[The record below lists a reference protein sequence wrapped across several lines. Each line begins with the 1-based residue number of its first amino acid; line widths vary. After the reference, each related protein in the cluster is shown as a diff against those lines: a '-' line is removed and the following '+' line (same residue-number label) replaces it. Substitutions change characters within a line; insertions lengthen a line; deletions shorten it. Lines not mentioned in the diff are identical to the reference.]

1 MSELSWRVYPR
12 LYVVALLWALPIF
25 LVLLMLT
32 GFSWII
38 LTCALLLAVLSLVLS
53 ASALRISVS
62 GGMLRLRY
70 WFYLVEVDIADITEV
85 VPASRE
91 RSWVSATSGLARR
104 PRSSSAGRTCR
115 RRLPRARTLSSPCA
129 RTSPPTLRRRSTPD
143 PAHQPPDPPPHT
155 VDPAPRDCPGLVGK

>member
-12 LYVVALLWALPIF
+12 LYVVAVLWALPIF

-85 VPASRE
+85 VP
-91 RSWVSATSGLARR
+91 VSKALVGLGYKRAGATTSFLVGGPYLQARTTSGTDLVFSVREDFAADLEAAL
-104 PRSSSAGRTCR
+104 SAG
-115 RRLPRARTLSSPCA
+115 PGA
-129 RTSPPTLRRRSTPD
+129 
-143 PAHQPPDPPPHT
+143 PA
-155 VDPAPRDCPGLVGK
+155 A

>member
-12 LYVVALLWALPIF
+12 LYVVAVLWVLPIF

-38 LTCALLLAVLSLVLS
+38 LTCALLLAVLSLVFS

-85 VPASRE
+85 VPVSKALVGLGYKRAGATTSFLAGGPYLQATTSSGTDLVFSVRE
-91 RSWVSATSGLARR
+91 DFAADLEAAL
-104 PRSSSAGRTCR
+104 SAG
-115 RRLPRARTLSSPCA
+115 PGA
-129 RTSPPTLRRRSTPD
+129 
-143 PAHQPPDPPPHT
+143 PA
-155 VDPAPRDCPGLVGK
+155 A

>member
-12 LYVVALLWALPIF
+12 LYVVALLWVLPIF

-85 VPASRE
+85 AP
-91 RSWVSATSGLARR
+91 VSKA
-104 PRSSSAGRTCR
+104 
-115 RRLPRARTLSSPCA
+115 
-129 RTSPPTLRRRSTPD
+129 
-143 PAHQPPDPPPHT
+143 
-155 VDPAPRDCPGLVGK
+155 LVGIGYKRAGATTSFLVGGPYLQATTSSGTDLVFSVREGFAADLEAALNAGPGAPAA

>member
-1 MSELSWRVYPR
+1 MSQLSWRVYPR
-12 LYVVALLWALPIF
+12 LYVVALLWVLPIF

-85 VPASRE
+85 AP
-91 RSWVSATSGLARR
+91 VSKALVGIGYKRAGAATSFLVGGPYLLARTA
-104 PRSSSAGRTCR
+104 SGRDLVFSVR
-115 RRLPRARTLSSPCA
+115 EDFAADLESVLSS
-129 RTSPPTLRRRSTPD
+129 R
-143 PAHQPPDPPPHT
+143 
-155 VDPAPRDCPGLVGK
+155 